1 MEHTLT
7 NGLSPIKSSERFV
20 ILDALRGFALLGIV
34 IANFPEFSLYTFMSA
49 EDTALLPFSAADRYV
64 RYLLYFFIDGKFYT
78 IFSLLFGIGFS
89 IILEN
94 VAKRGGSAM
103 RIFYRRM
110 IVLAFIGAL
119 HLMFIWSGDIL
130 LLYALLGMLL
140 PFFRKLSDRILLT
153 VASVLLFVPVV
164 IDFLCEATQTAL
176 SAPVVQMQ
184 QMFCARFGITD
195 DNFAY
200 WLRDASS
207 YKEVFQ
213 FLIQGA
219 LVRIQEFIDGNRYFK
234 VLGLFIIGFIIGRQ
248 HLYARIEEKRMW
260 LKKVFGA
267 GILAGVPVSVLYAYS
282 AMNSHPWGL
291 AVHSLLYFF
300 GVYPMAFAYISGI
313 CLLLLKNPDLTVFH
327 RFAAPGRMALT
338 NYIGQSVIGILLFYG
353 IGLGLGAGI
362 GLGLVVLIAAGV
374 WILQAIIS
382 RVWLYNCQFG
392 ILEWIWRMLTY
403 DKVFRLTK
411 KRN

>member
-7 NGLSPIKSSERFV
+7 NDLSPVKSSERFV
-20 ILDALRGFALLGIV
+20 ILDVLRGFALLGIV

-94 VAKRGGSAM
+94 VAKRGGNAM

-140 PFFRKLSDRILLT
+140 PLFRKLSDRILLT
-153 VASVLLFVPVV
+153 VAAVLLFIPVV
-164 IDFLCEATQTAL
+164 IDFLCEATRTDL

-184 QMFCARFGITD
+184 RMYCARFGITD

-207 YKEVFQ
+207 YREVFQ

-219 LVRIQEFIDGNRYFK
+219 LVRVQEFIDGNRYFK
-234 VLGLFIIGFIIGRQ
+234 VMGLFIIGYYVGRQ
-248 HLYARIEEKRMW
+248 HLYARLEEKKTW
-260 LKKVFGA
+260 LKKIVVRGTLV
-267 GILAGVPVSVLYAYS
+267 GLSVSILYAYS
-282 AMNSHPWGL
+282 ALNNHPWGQSI
-291 AVHSLLYFF
+291 HSLLYFL
-300 GVYPMAFAYISGI
+300 GVYPLAFVYMAGI
-313 CLLLLKNPDLTVFH
+313 CMLWLKYPRLSVF
-327 RFAAPGRMALT
+327 RWFAFPGRMALS
-338 NYIGQSVIGILLFYG
+338 NYIGQSTLGIMIFYG
-353 IGLGLGAGI
+353 IGLGLGAEV
-362 GLGLVVLIAAGV
+362 GLSLVVVLAACV
-374 WILQAIIS
+374 WLMQAIFS
-382 RVWLYNCQFG
+382 RIWLHYCQFG
-392 ILEWIWRMLTY
+392 LLEWIWRMLTY
-403 DKVFRLTK
+403 GKTFRLTK
-411 KRN
+411 KRD

>member
-1 MEHTLT
+1 
-7 NGLSPIKSSERFV
+7 
-20 ILDALRGFALLGIV
+20 
-34 IANFPEFSLYTFMSA
+34 MSA

-94 VAKRGGSAM
+94 VAKRGGNAM
-103 RIFYRRM
+103 RVFYRRM
-110 IVLAFIGAL
+110 FVLAFIGAL

-140 PFFRKLSDRILLT
+140 PLFRKLSDRILLT
-153 VASVLLFVPVV
+153 VAAVLLFIPVV
-164 IDFLCEATQTAL
+164 IDFLCEATRTDL

-184 QMFCARFGITD
+184 RMYCTRFGITD

-207 YKEVFQ
+207 YREVFQ

-234 VLGLFIIGFIIGRQ
+234 VLGLFIIGFYIGRQ
-248 HLYARIEEKRMW
+248 HLYARLEEKRIG
-260 LKKVFGA
+260 LKKIFGA
-267 GILAGVPVSVLYAYS
+267 GILIGLPFTVLYAYS
-282 AMNSHPWGL
+282 TVNSHPWGL
-291 AVHSLLYFF
+291 AMHSLIYFF
-300 GVYPMAFAYISGI
+300 GVYPLAFAYISGV
-313 CLLLLKNPDLTVFH
+313 CLLLVKHPGLAVFH
-327 RFAAPGRMALT
+327 QFAVPGRMALT

-353 IGLGLGAGI
+353 IGLGFGAGI

-374 WILQAIIS
+374 WMLQAIIS
-382 RVWLYNCQFG
+382 RVWLHYCQFG
-392 ILEWIWRMLTY
+392 ILEWMWRMLTY
-403 DKVFRLTK
+403 GKTFRLVK
-411 KRN
+411 KRS

>member
-7 NGLSPIKSSERFV
+7 NDLSPVKSSERFV
-20 ILDALRGFALLGIV
+20 ILDVLRGFALLGIV

-78 IFSLLFGIGFS
+78 IYSLLFGIGFS

-94 VAKRGGSAM
+94 VAKRGGNAM

-140 PFFRKLSDRILLT
+140 PLFRKLSDRILLT
-153 VASVLLFVPVV
+153 VAAVLLFIPVV
-164 IDFLCEATQTAL
+164 IDFLCEATRTDL

-184 QMFCARFGITD
+184 RMYCARFGITD

-207 YKEVFQ
+207 YREVFQ
-213 FLIQGA
+213 FLIKRGTA
-219 LVRIQEFIDGNRYFK
+219 KNSS
-234 VLGLFIIGFIIGRQ
+234 LF
-248 HLYARIEEKRMW
+248 
-260 LKKVFGA
+260 
-267 GILAGVPVSVLYAYS
+267 
-282 AMNSHPWGL
+282 
-291 AVHSLLYFF
+291 
-300 GVYPMAFAYISGI
+300 
-313 CLLLLKNPDLTVFH
+313 T
-327 RFAAPGRMALT
+327 
-338 NYIGQSVIGILLFYG
+338 
-353 IGLGLGAGI
+353 
-362 GLGLVVLIAAGV
+362 
-374 WILQAIIS
+374 
-382 RVWLYNCQFG
+382 
-392 ILEWIWRMLTY
+392 
-403 DKVFRLTK
+403 
-411 KRN
+411 